1 MPMKQRCGVLVYNK
15 ERDRIDIRFDLN
27 NYYGG
32 LHCGQCF
39 DVMVGGRWVPTRIEM
54 ASTWYLVGIQTDN
67 LIGLSVRIKV
77 NLKTQKKG
85 GLRLEVRASAR
96 DLLFAIYPPII
107 SIELIGTGQPTFITV
122 PFSTL
127 FISSE

>member
-54 ASTWYLVGIQTDN
+54 ASTWYLVGIQTDSRTLCDIDSLCLTDRN
-67 LIGLSVRIKV
+67 TSEPDGFLSVS
-77 NLKTQKKG
+77 NT
-85 GLRLEVRASAR
+85 AA
-96 DLLFAIYPPII
+96 DCWI
-107 SIELIGTGQPTFITV
+107 SYT
-122 PFSTL
+122 
-127 FISSE
+127 